1 MAKNNGAKTSPTVE
15 ELDTEEVV
23 AEAETTI
30 AASNEEQVVPPNSS
44 GGTSIQDIDESLNAL
59 KALVSTVEKLQKVR
73 QEVGDIKPLLIRMLD
88 GELVSGD
95 DLEQL
100 KLGVGGLSRLVKAYS
115 DHQTTLVKAQAARD
129 LLDQVLK

>member
-1 MAKNNGAKTSPTVE
+1 MAKNNGAKTSQTVE
-15 ELDTEEVV
+15 ELDVEEITTEEESLAEVPNDEQAV
-23 AEAETTI
+23 AAPS
-30 AASNEEQVVPPNSS
+30 SN
-44 GGTSIQDIDESLNAL
+44 GTSIQDIDESLNAL